1 MCNHC
6 IDQKKIYDPDAVL
19 AYLVTKD
26 PCPLM
31 GPTDLKNIGTYLC
44 PKNFIVVKNKGGA
57 IPTKCLKCKKWLNK
71 EKIEQFDLFIPN
83 RACIPVGAAIGMG
96 SKCVFDLASFLV
108 PLLS

>member
-1 MCNHC
+1 MQHPPPPEHKHMCNHC

-44 PKNFIVVKNKGGA
+44 PKNFIVVKNKGGGNSNQVLEMQEVA
-57 IPTKCLKCKKWLNK
+57 K
-71 EKIEQFDLFIPN
+71 
-83 RACIPVGAAIGMG
+83 
-96 SKCVFDLASFLV
+96 
-108 PLLS
+108 